1 MPHAFRDELRR
12 QREDATVLLHQAEL
26 AGDDHLASALR
37 CRLDELKDIA
47 SRNGPGAV
55 L

>member
-1 MPHAFRDELRR
+1 MARVFWDELRR

-37 CRLDELKDIA
+37 SRLDELNDIA
-47 SRNGPGAV
+47 RRNR
-55 L
+55 